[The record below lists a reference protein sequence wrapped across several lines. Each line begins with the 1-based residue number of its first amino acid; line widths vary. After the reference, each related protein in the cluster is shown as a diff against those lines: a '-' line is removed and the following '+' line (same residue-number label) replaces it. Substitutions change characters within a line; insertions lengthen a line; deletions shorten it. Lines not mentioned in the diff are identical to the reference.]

1 MRMKFERRDHRQD
14 GDALIAE
21 EQCCSIEEIFLSI
34 SGREMKILRPSD

>member
-1 MRMKFERRDHRQD
+1 MRMNFERRDHRQD

-21 EQCCSIEEIFLSI
+21 ERCCSFKEMFLSV